1 MITASS
7 SITNPSE
14 QDCARALLQMKSS
27 VCPLMQN
34 IETIASLL
42 PSNDLYSLSTT
53 SPRNRPMQQHM
64 CYLAR
69 WNSDVKW
76 NLVQGNLR
84 GLRSVRI
91 LETPLDTTDMFLL
104 LTYLNRPHLH
114 ELSLSFGEN
123 FDVSSIESVIKLL
136 TDMPNLSSLALGFG
150 RGSGVLRKT
159 LFTYLQ
165 SSPPQGLRELRV
177 EARHVEDR
185 DTSLCDFI
193 GTLTTLEHLDLSS
206 YEAESPYCLYMA
218 LSKKLHR
225 KCLGLTHLSLHL
237 FPLDNRGIESLLID
251 LSHRHHL
258 THLTIAGEFQWNM
271 PAACYLLRG
280 IYCHRHSLTHLSI
293 RTDKEVTHANGLD
306 ILVTHLRQLK
316 TLQLSKVKCYADVD
330 IVKSL
335 DIALTMT
342 CHRLDK
348 VILADR
354 TTGLLDVGW
363 RRCAKLVLIE
373 ERASCP

>member
-1 MITASS
+1 
-7 SITNPSE
+7 
-14 QDCARALLQMKSS
+14 
-27 VCPLMQN
+27 MQN
-34 IETIASLL
+34 VENIASLL
-42 PSNDLYSLSTT
+42 PSKDLSSLSMT
-53 SPRNRPMQQHM
+53 STRNRPMQRHM
-64 CYLAR
+64 YYLSR

-84 GLRSVRI
+84 GVRCVRI

-104 LTYLNRPHLH
+104 LTYLNRPHLQ

-123 FDVSSIESVIKLL
+123 FDVSSIESVVNALA
-136 TDMPNLSSLALGFG
+136 DMPNLSSLALGFG
-150 RGSGVLRKT
+150 RDSGALRKT

-165 SSPPQGLRELRV
+165 SSPPQGLRHLRI

-193 GTLTTLEHLDLSS
+193 GTLTTLERLDLSS
-206 YEAESPYCLYMA
+206 YEPESPYSLYEA
-218 LSKKLHR
+218 LKEQLRLR

-237 FPLDNRGIESLLID
+237 FPLDSRGIESLLIH

-258 THLTIAGEFQWNM
+258 THLTIVGEFQWQLEH
-271 PAACYLLRG
+271 ARHLLRG
-280 IYCHRHSLTHLSI
+280 IYCLDHSLTHLSI
-293 RTDKEVTHANGLD
+293 RTDKEVTHAKGLD

-316 TLQLSKVKCYADVD
+316 TLQLSKVKRYADID

-335 DIALTMT
+335 DVALTMT

-373 ERASCP
+373 DFKA